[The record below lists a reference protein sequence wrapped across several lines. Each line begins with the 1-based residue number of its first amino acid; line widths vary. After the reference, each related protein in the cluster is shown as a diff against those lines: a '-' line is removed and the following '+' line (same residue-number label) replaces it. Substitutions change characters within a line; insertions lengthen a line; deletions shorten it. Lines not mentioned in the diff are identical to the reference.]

1 MAAPI
6 SKAFLTALAESFD
19 ELGRRALQRFRDDD
33 PAGYAGLFADYMPKG
48 TTDAEIYSDDRLE
61 AICAQLAARIEKAA
75 RNGVETVH

>member
-6 SKAFLTALAESFD
+6 SKAFIAALAETFD

-33 PAGYAGLFADYMPKG
+33 PAGYAELFASYTPKA
-48 TTDAEIYSDDRLE
+48 TTAAEIFSDDRLE

-75 RNGVETVH
+75 QNGVETVH